1 MNKEEW
7 DNIINFQEPD
17 EKKINRKKLIISII
31 VGVIVLIFL
40 AIYIIYSVN
49 ESFRNWWDVTILRKN
64 INESSLPYIQIDN
77 VETDNIFAYSNCIAY
92 IKDNNVLVYDSGANR
107 IKSIEV
113 QVTTPLIATNGEYAL
128 LAEKEG
134 QKLYLISRDEVLW
147 EKEIEGNISRVNVNN
162 NGYVSVIVSGTS
174 YKSVIILF
182 DYEGKE
188 LFKTYLSTSIA
199 IDSDISSDNKY
210 LSFGE
215 VNISGTLVK
224 SDIKVVS
231 VEKAKENK
239 EDSIIYKYDSPSDS
253 LILKIK
259 YQGKNLICMY
269 DNGIHIIENNTDRQM
284 SDLAEKSTNIT
295 FADIELNNNV
305 VRCIEKNEGLFNTKT
320 AIEIINSTTDKKN
333 IYNLKGSLKGLYTY
347 GDKIGINLGLEVH
360 FINTTGWLIKKYSSS
375 EEVRSIV
382 ISNDIAGVIY
392 KKKIDIIRI

>member
-231 VEKAKENK
+231 VEKA
-239 EDSIIYKYDSPSDS
+239 
-253 LILKIK
+253 ILP
-259 YQGKNLICMY
+259 
-269 DNGIHIIENNTDRQM
+269 H
-284 SDLAEKSTNIT
+284 
-295 FADIELNNNV
+295 
-305 VRCIEKNEGLFNTKT
+305 
-320 AIEIINSTTDKKN
+320 
-333 IYNLKGSLKGLYTY
+333 
-347 GDKIGINLGLEVH
+347 
-360 FINTTGWLIKKYSSS
+360 
-375 EEVRSIV
+375 
-382 ISNDIAGVIY
+382 
-392 KKKIDIIRI
+392 

>member
-17 EKKINRKKLIISII
+17 EKKKNKKKLIISII